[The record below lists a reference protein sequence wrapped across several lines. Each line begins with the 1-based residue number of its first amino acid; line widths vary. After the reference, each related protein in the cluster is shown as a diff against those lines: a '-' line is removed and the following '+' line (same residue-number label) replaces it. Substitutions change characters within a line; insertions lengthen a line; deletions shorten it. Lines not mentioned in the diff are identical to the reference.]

1 MVVLG
6 VILVVLSI
14 ILLLSGLID
23 FQNAPIVE
31 ANTLFVRI
39 VGVVQIVLAAV
50 TFGAG
55 FWIVLSLIG

>member
-1 MVVLG
+1 MVGLG
-6 VILVVLSI
+6 VILVIISI

-23 FQNAPIVE
+23 YENAPIVE

-39 VGVVQIVLAAV
+39 VGVVQIILAV
-50 TFGAG
+50 GTFGVG

>member
-1 MVVLG
+1 MVL
-6 VILVVLSI
+6 VIIAI
-14 ILLLSGLID
+14 ILFLSGLID
-23 FQNAPIVE
+23 FENAPIVE

-50 TFGAG
+50 SFGAG

>member
-1 MVVLG
+1 MVGLG
-6 VILVVLSI
+6 VILVIISI

-23 FQNAPIVE
+23 YENAPIIE

-39 VGVVQIVLAAV
+39 VGVVQIILAV
-50 TFGAG
+50 GTFGVG